1 MESVLFC
8 LGLWAKPRVHAAL
21 RRDFPLLYFLPFM
34 LVGQLLGSLW
44 GLYALAGATGL
55 LWICRRAGVARSLAL
70 GMCAGVVAAYLH
82 APPEPTGMPLE
93 DETVLA
99 RVVEAPRYPR
109 VGEVAFNAD
118 IFSISKKRA
127 RGFAPFRARC
137 KAVDLPWRNSTSI
150 SNGAMVL
157 LRGKFT
163 LIEKTVSPFSFSST
177 LRRQGITAQCKV
189 QLSSVIEAPPPD
201 LKGWIQRFIRHRIEH
216 VLGDGERAGLV
227 LSMGL
232 GVRDVISERT
242 EWGFK
247 ATGLAHLLVVSG
259 CQVTLM
265 FGAIWWML
273 RAVLGVI
280 PPLYHYSFAHAS
292 VGWLAC
298 VATGFFI
305 YMVGIEGSTL
315 RAGLALLFWLVALQ
329 CERQGGMLNAILASA
344 TVISILWPGAVFE
357 PGVQLT
363 YAALG
368 GILLGKSRQRGWR
381 EFLVVSLLATA
392 ATGVVAVLWFG
403 TFSPFGFLL
412 NPWLAPLLGFA
423 SCQGGGLAAG
433 LYLAGI
439 DSAGYLLR
447 GVAWVLEQGRD
458 VVVWC
463 AELPW
468 AQWEPQGWWSIAFV
482 AMAMGLPLARRFIC
496 RFNQWAI
503 AAGVD

>member
-1 MESVLFC
+1 
-8 LGLWAKPRVHAAL
+8 
-21 RRDFPLLYFLPFM
+21 
-34 LVGQLLGSLW
+34 
-44 GLYALAGATGL
+44 
-55 LWICRRAGVARSLAL
+55 
-70 GMCAGVVAAYLH
+70 
-82 APPEPTGMPLE
+82 MPLE

-127 RGFAPFRARC
+127 EGFAPFRARC

-201 LKGWIQRFIRHRIEH
+201 LKGRIQRFIRHRIEQ

-273 RAVLGVI
+273 RAVVGVI
-280 PPLYHYSFAHAS
+280 PPLYHYSFAHVS

-329 CERQGGMLNAILASA
+329 FERQGGMLNAILVSA

-412 NPWLAPLLGFA
+412 NPWLAPLLGFV

-458 VVVWC
+458 IVVWC

-482 AMAMGLPLARRFIC
+482 AMAIGLPLARRFIC